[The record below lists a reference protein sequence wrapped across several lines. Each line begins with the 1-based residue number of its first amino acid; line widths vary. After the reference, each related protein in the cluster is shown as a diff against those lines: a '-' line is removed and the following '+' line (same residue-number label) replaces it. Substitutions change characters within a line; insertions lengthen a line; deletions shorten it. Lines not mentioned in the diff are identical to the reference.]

1 MSSELLGSAENALK
15 GNLGGAWDILSGY
28 ADAYTDLGI
37 GKKFGGAAAA
47 YSLRDVGA
55 MNGPVVR
62 VRRDSDNSEQDFSA
76 LAVPFIPEWCNR
88 QAIKPLDIREL
99 EDDGRTGDFL
109 EAKAAYSLRSLG
121 DRQATVAATGDT
133 VTAANGKY
141 VVQVRRSSDDTIK
154 SFTADEVTNG
164 TLESFVNEDVTIYQ
178 SDFSAGVNG
187 FTQTS
192 TTTLTGNQ
200 DGVSDEAGTTKDN
213 VLKAVKASDAQ
224 GYIQR
229 DQGVVAGLTYTVSGT
244 FFAPT
249 SNTSV
254 DGIMIKDGLSGS
266 ALSDFPSGYLVS
278 SGVWT
283 DFSFSYTATASG
295 NQRINFGIS
304 SLASNPTASSTGST
318 GDVVYISDLKFVE
331 TTSNGFVR
339 TWYDQSLE
347 GQLSTVANNNHAVQA
362 TAANQPTIVSNGSL
376 VADQGIDFDDS
387 SEHFLVATSVSGMEA
402 KLSVFSASA
411 RDSTGHT
418 ASLSSSSNGS
428 KYFAIQEGGSNSTL
442 NTRNT
447 TSVTAS
453 PSVSGNT
460 RLTFGLTT
468 GDTVTSAG
476 ALGGALT
483 TDTTDYGDAFGSG
496 DLDQIVIGTLRTVS
510 PSATHFFEGRIQ
522 EILVYA
528 SSASGDQTANRG
540 ALEANIAVHYG
551 ITAIPTAADPPTV
564 NGFVETWYDQSG
576 NGNDAVQAT
585 AGSQPIIVSSGVLQD
600 GIKFAANDDGSSA
613 DILQVATRLGTTT
626 DHFVTTVISKYQTA
640 STVFGGIITTRKSS
654 SGFAYGI
661 SGSSKAQ
668 SFFYASSGNAN
679 SSATAALANDCPR
692 TLLSFDKDGD
702 TLTGFTNGATNGISI
717 SQGFDTPSTT
727 LTNIGV
733 SGSVD
738 SPSSTGLQC
747 NIDEL
752 IVYETDQA
760 ANQSNIES
768 NIANHYG
775 ITLS

>member
-1 MSSELLGSAENALK
+1 MSSELLGSAENTLK

-37 GKKFGGAAAA
+37 GKQFGGAAAA

-62 VRRDSDNSEQDFSA
+62 VRRDSDNSEQDFPASA
-76 LAVPFIPEWCNR
+76 VTQIPDWCN
-88 QAIKPLDIREL
+88 QSVIKPLDVREL
-99 EDDGRTGDFL
+99 NSGGSGDRDGNFVI
-109 EAKAAYSLRSLG
+109 AKAAYSLRSLG

-154 SFTADEVTNG
+154 SFTADEVSNG

-304 SLASNPTASSTGST
+304 SLASNPTSSSTGST
-318 GDVVYISDLKFVE
+318 GDIFYISDLKFVE

-339 TWYDQSLE
+339 TWYDQSVTDQ
-347 GQLSTVANNNHAVQA
+347 GGGTGTGNHATQA
-362 TAANQPTIVSNGSL
+362 TAANQPKIVSDGSLNTAGGLLFDGSNDELSVSGEPVITAASGGTYSAFSVQTVAADGSEAGYLYGNASASNGSSLYASATKFTLTNKSAATLDNIARSAGQNLLSAVYNNGDAGLL
-376 VADQGIDFDDS
+376 VNG
-387 SEHFLVATSVSGMEA
+387 SGTMTDA
-402 KLSVFSASA
+402 GTYDFSA
-411 RDSTGHT
+411 G
-418 ASLSSSSNGS
+418 SSDFIIGNRNGGTVAATFLAGTINEIIIYNSN
-428 KYFAIQEGGSNSTL
+428 Q
-442 NTRNT
+442 
-447 TSVTAS
+447 
-453 PSVSGNT
+453 
-460 RLTFGLTT
+460 
-468 GDTVTSAG
+468 
-476 ALGGALT
+476 
-483 TDTTDYGDAFGSG
+483 TD
-496 DLDQIVIGTLRTVS
+496 
-510 PSATHFFEGRIQ
+510 
-522 EILVYA
+522 
-528 SSASGDQTANRG
+528 NRG
-540 ALEANIAVHYG
+540 AFEANIAEHYSISG
-551 ITAIPTAADPPTV
+551 VPAEDNQV

-576 NGNDAVQAT
+576 NGNNATQTTATLQPKIVSAGSLNADGVDFDGTDDFLELNSVLGAGANQSIFVVQKSDDLESSSTATIFDNRDSSGQGSSVLIGSGDFKYFVQSASTT
-585 AGSQPIIVSSGVLQD
+585 AGSSNLNENLLTSINNSSNTSAGLNGTLTAGTAGGTIANPND
-600 GIKFAANDDGSSA
+600 EPRIGARSYSSAALFYDGS
-613 DILQVATRLGTTT
+613 I
-626 DHFVTTVISKYQTA
+626 K
-640 STVFGGIITTRKSS
+640 
-654 SGFAYGI
+654 
-661 SGSSKAQ
+661 
-668 SFFYASSGNAN
+668 
-679 SSATAALANDCPR
+679 
-692 TLLSFDKDGD
+692 
-702 TLTGFTNGATNGISI
+702 
-717 SQGFDTPSTT
+717 
-727 LTNIGV
+727 
-733 SGSVD
+733 
-738 SPSSTGLQC
+738 
-747 NIDEL
+747 EL
-752 IVYETDQA
+752 ITYNTDQS
-760 ANQSNIES
+760 ANRTNIES

>member
-1 MSSELLGSAENALK
+1 MSSELLASGVDNLK
-15 GNLGGAWDILSGY
+15 GHLAGAFNVLTGSSG
-28 ADAYTDLGI
+28 DYTDLGI
-37 GKKFGGAAAA
+37 GRKFGGAAAA
-47 YSLRDVGA
+47 YSLRDIGA

-76 LAVPFIPEWCNR
+76 LAVPFIPDWCNR
-88 QAIKPLDIREL
+88 QVVKPLDVQAL
-99 EDDGRTGDFL
+99 QSDGRTGDFVI
-109 EAKAAYSLRSLG
+109 AKAAYSLRSLG

-133 VTAANGKY
+133 VARANGKY

-154 SFTADEVTNG
+154 SFTADEVTDG
-164 TLESFVNEDVTIYQ
+164 TLVAFV
-178 SDFSAGVNG
+178 G
-187 FTQTS
+187 
-192 TTTLTGNQ
+192 
-200 DGVSDEAGTTKDN
+200 
-213 VLKAVKASDAQ
+213 
-224 GYIQR
+224 
-229 DQGVVAGLTYTVSGT
+229 
-244 FFAPT
+244 
-249 SNTSV
+249 
-254 DGIMIKDGLSGS
+254 
-266 ALSDFPSGYLVS
+266 
-278 SGVWT
+278 
-283 DFSFSYTATASG
+283 SG
-295 NQRINFGIS
+295 N
-304 SLASNPTASSTGST
+304 
-318 GDVVYISDLKFVE
+318 D
-331 TTSNGFVR
+331 GFVR
-339 TWYDQSLE
+339 TWYDQSVSDQA
-347 GQLSTVANNNHAVQA
+347 GSTANAHHAIQA
-362 TAANQPTIVSNGSL
+362 TAANQPKVVSSGSL
-376 VADQGIDFDDS
+376 VANNGIDFDDA
-387 SEHFLVATSVSGMEA
+387 SEHSLVATSVSGMEA
-402 KLSVFSASA
+402 KLSVFATSV
-411 RDSTGHT
+411 RDSTGYT
-418 ASLSSSSNGS
+418 VSLSNSSNSS

-528 SSASGDQTANRG
+528 SSATGDQTDNRG
-540 ALEANIAVHYG
+540 AFEANIALHFAISG
-551 ITAIPTAADPPTV
+551 IPAEDSEV

-585 AGSQPIIVSSGVLQD
+585 AGSQPIIVSSGVLED
-600 GIKFAANDDGSSA
+600 GIKFAASNDGSSP

-640 STVFGGIITTRKSS
+640 ATAFGGIISTRKSS
-654 SGFAYGI
+654 AGFAYGI
-661 SGSSKAQ
+661 SGSSKVQ

-679 SSATAALANDCPR
+679 SSATAALANNCPR
-692 TLLSFDKDGD
+692 TLVSFDKDGD

-717 SQGFDTPSTT
+717 SQGFNTPSTT

-733 SGSVD
+733 AGSVD

-760 ANQSNIES
+760 TNQSNIES